1 MYLYDATGTLL
12 KCKLEIGNTDNQW
25 TALLLPIPCTF
36 LTRFKASI
44 AHCWNDGIC
53 LIPLDHS
60 TSHPAELREKKEAL
74 MAFLRN
80 VSSSYSRGWRINKT
94 ETFSQRENLC
104 LASDKRKDQGQIDL
118 FYLDKKIVDY
128 ENALLGALP
137 EKLMNTL
144 H

>member
-1 MYLYDATGTLL
+1 
-12 KCKLEIGNTDNQW
+12 
-25 TALLLPIPCTF
+25 
-36 LTRFKASI
+36 
-44 AHCWNDGIC
+44 
-53 LIPLDHS
+53 
-60 TSHPAELREKKEAL
+60 
-74 MAFLRN
+74 